1 MERVMVSDGLLIL
14 GTEDWVIILTTLL
27 IVLAFLGAVLRDYT
41 GWLVRTFRKIKEGFE
56 RD

>member
-1 MERVMVSDGLLIL
+1 MVSDGRLIL
-14 GTEDWVIILTTLL
+14 GTEDWFIILTTLL